1 MPVRRIQRENAMLV
15 EVKVPVL
22 AESVAEASLLHWRKQ
37 VGDEVKF
44 GEGLID
50 LETDKVTLEI
60 VAPDNGVLVNILK
73 SNGEDVESNEVI
85 AQLDTEADAD
95 LAADEAE
102 PRAEA
107 EPELVSD
114 APEPAADEAVLAMEA
129 DSEEQGTQTEAE
141 PEPAMPGT
149 PAFQGQTELATAAP
163 EAKLSPAVRSLLAEH
178 GVDSAAVPSA
188 GDRLTKED
196 ILNYLAERRAQA
208 PGEPDAPEEATAAE
222 MASPVAAE
230 ATSPAAA
237 EAAPTAAAEA
247 TPPPVA
253 EEAPPTAAEEAPP
266 TAAESAPPA
275 AVEATPPPAAEPT
288 PPAAAE
294 STPPA
299 TAESVPPPAAEAPP
313 PAAAEATPPPAA
325 TPADAGKPETS
336 RTENRVPMTR
346 LRRRAAERLLSA
358 QRENAI
364 LTTFNEVNMQPVKDL
379 RARHKESFEQIHG
392 IKLGF
397 MSFFT
402 KAVIE
407 GLKKLPVINAS
418 VEGQDLVYHEYFDI
432 GIAVSSPRGLVVP
445 VIRDADALSFADI
458 EKAIATFGQKA
469 KEAKLTLD
477 DLTGGTFTITNG
489 GVFGSLLST
498 PIINPPQ
505 SAILGMHKI
514 QERPVAE
521 NGAAVIRPMMY
532 LALSYD
538 HRIIDGREAV
548 SFLVAVKESLEDPSR
563 LLLQV

>member
-1 MPVRRIQRENAMLV
+1 MPIRRIQRENAMLV

-73 SNGEDVESNEVI
+73 SNGADVESNEVI

-102 PRAEA
+102 PGAEA
-107 EPELVSD
+107 ELALGPEPAMA
-114 APEPAADEAVLAMEA
+114 APEPAADEAVFAMAA
-129 DSEEQGTQTEAE
+129 DSEEQGPQTEAE
-141 PEPAMPGT
+141 PEPATPGT
-149 PAFQGQTELATAAP
+149 PAHQGQTELATAAP

-178 GVDSAAVPSA
+178 GVDAAAVPSA

-222 MASPVAAE
+222 AAP
-230 ATSPAAA
+230 PAAA
-237 EAAPTAAAEA
+237 EAVPPAAAEA
-247 TPPPVA
+247 P
-253 EEAPPTAAEEAPP
+253 PP
-266 TAAESAPPA
+266 TAAES
-275 AVEATPPPAAEPT
+275 TPPPAAEPA

-294 STPPA
+294 S
-299 TAESVPPPAAEAPP
+299 VPPVAAEPAP
-313 PAAAEATPPPAA
+313 PAAAEATPPAAAESAPPVAAEPAPPAA
-325 TPADAGKPETS
+325 AEATPPAAAMPADAGKPETS

-458 EKAIATFGQKA
+458 EKAISTFGQKA